1 MIVEQKIFD
10 AWYQRTLGP
19 IDKQFGTGK
28 GKQEVRELFESR
40 GFEFVGDEKKKPEC
54 REAIPA

>member
-1 MIVEQKIFD
+1 VIVNQKIFD

-19 IDKQFGTGK
+19 IEKQFGSGNGK
-28 GKQEVRELFESR
+28 AEVQELFEKN
-40 GFEFVGDEKKKPEC
+40 GFEFIRDEPATC

>member
-1 MIVEQKIFD
+1 MIVNQKIFD

-19 IDKQFGTGK
+19 IEKQFGSGNGK
-28 GKQEVRELFESR
+28 AEVQELFEKN
-40 GFEFVGDEKKKPEC
+40 GFEFIRDEPATC